1 LGAPQISGSALQN
14 LFYLYRGYGY
24 SLQGQ
29 ENRIHFFMHSC
40 SDCIVVYK
48 ESFLKK
54 LLAQFMKFGI
64 VGVIAFVIDYGFMVL
79 LTEVFNV
86 PYLISTTISF
96 IISVVFNYFA
106 SMRFVFKRKDDMSRR
121 REFIIFIVLS
131 VIGLVINDV
140 FMWLMVDFLYIDYR
154 ISKIV
159 VTFIVAVW
167 NFVTRKI
174 FLEAKD

>member
-1 LGAPQISGSALQN
+1 
-14 LFYLYRGYGY
+14 
-24 SLQGQ
+24 
-29 ENRIHFFMHSC
+29 M
-40 SDCIVVYK
+40 
-48 ESFLKK
+48 KK
-54 LLAQFMKFGI
+54 LIAQFMKFGI

-79 LTEVFNV
+79 LTEVFGV
-86 PYLISTTISF
+86 PYLISTTVSF
-96 IISVVFNYFA
+96 IISVIFNYFA

-121 REFIIFIVLS
+121 REFIIFVVLS

-140 FMWLMVDFLYIDYR
+140 SMWLMVDFLFIDYR

-174 FLEAKD
+174 FLEAKE

>member
-1 LGAPQISGSALQN
+1 
-14 LFYLYRGYGY
+14 
-24 SLQGQ
+24 
-29 ENRIHFFMHSC
+29 M
-40 SDCIVVYK
+40 
-48 ESFLKK
+48 KK

-64 VGVIAFVIDYGFMVL
+64 VGVMAFVIDYGFMIF
-79 LTEVFNV
+79 LTEVFGV
-86 PYLISTTISF
+86 PYLISTTVSF
-96 IISVVFNYFA
+96 IVSVFFNYFA
-106 SMRFVFKRKDDMSRR
+106 SMRFVFKRKDDMSRK
-121 REFIIFIVLS
+121 REFIIFVVLS

>member
-1 LGAPQISGSALQN
+1 
-14 LFYLYRGYGY
+14 
-24 SLQGQ
+24 
-29 ENRIHFFMHSC
+29 M
-40 SDCIVVYK
+40 
-48 ESFLKK
+48 KK
-54 LLAQFMKFGI
+54 LLAQFMKFGV
-64 VGVIAFVIDYGFMVL
+64 VGVIAFVIDYGFMIL
-79 LTEVFNV
+79 LTEVFGV
-86 PYLISTTISF
+86 PYLISTTVSF

-121 REFIIFIVLS
+121 HEFIIFVILS

-140 FMWLMVDFLYIDYR
+140 FMWLMVDFLFIDYR

-174 FLEAKD
+174 FLEAKE

>member
-1 LGAPQISGSALQN
+1 
-14 LFYLYRGYGY
+14 
-24 SLQGQ
+24 
-29 ENRIHFFMHSC
+29 M
-40 SDCIVVYK
+40 
-48 ESFLKK
+48 KK

-79 LTEVFNV
+79 LTEVFSV
-86 PYLISTTISF
+86 PYLISTTVSF
-96 IISVVFNYFA
+96 IISVIFNYFA

-121 REFIIFIVLS
+121 REFIIFVVLS
-131 VIGLVINDV
+131 IIGLIINDV

-154 ISKIV
+154 LSKIV

>member
-1 LGAPQISGSALQN
+1 
-14 LFYLYRGYGY
+14 
-24 SLQGQ
+24 
-29 ENRIHFFMHSC
+29 MHSC